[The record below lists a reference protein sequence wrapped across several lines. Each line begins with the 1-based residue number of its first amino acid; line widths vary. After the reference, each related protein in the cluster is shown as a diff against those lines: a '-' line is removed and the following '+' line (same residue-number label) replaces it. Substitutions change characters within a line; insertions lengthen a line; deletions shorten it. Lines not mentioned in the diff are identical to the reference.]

1 MGKEELNNIKKMY
14 LLRMHTNKKYAIIVF
29 CVAIVIALVDILS
42 MVINFSTDDVFYLN
56 LNSNSVTLFW
66 IVILVLFAISF
77 NTGEYKNN
85 YMAFPQ
91 NGVTRYVSAYL
102 ADMTILG
109 IASIFQIMN
118 QLILFGAV
126 SLVSLFNKNIK
137 LINVFSMKT
146 ICAELVYLL
155 GYFLLITAVIKLF
168 AVIYRKSMAVFAV
181 ITIALIVGALS
192 YRNILQNI
200 AAYAKENNKL
210 FLYEKAIDLV
220 SAIVG
225 FYKREYN
232 MGLFLLKIVV
242 TLVIAFFIGFII
254 EKKIRDS
261 KSLTFGVNL
270 RAILIG
276 LMAVCGFTMAI
287 AGVTMYSYSN
297 VTSKTATEKKTYP
310 LQIKEGDKYPQTIST
325 SYDMSEVGVGNID
338 ISKSKNPRI
347 VVEKMELDS
356 KSKNKYIKDM
366 FKDCQVS
373 AEVKD
378 GEIKVTS
385 SAKDNKYVYISN
397 MYQENN
403 HVRRFLN
410 KNQTADSIMGTDIES
425 MVNSYMTEYFVTLYV
440 PKANIVKDDED
451 YNMKLFVNGRDM
463 SDNLG
468 YFDEE

>member
-29 CVAIVIALVDILS
+29 CIAIVFALVDILS
-42 MVINFSTDDVFYLN
+42 MIINFSTDDVFYLN

-232 MGLFLLKIVV
+232 MGLFLLKIV
-242 TLVIAFFIGFII
+242 
-254 EKKIRDS
+254 
-261 KSLTFGVNL
+261 
-270 RAILIG
+270 
-276 LMAVCGFTMAI
+276 
-287 AGVTMYSYSN
+287 TMYSYSN

-325 SYDMSEVGVGNID
+325 SYDMSAVGVGNID

-347 VVEKMELDS
+347 VIERMELDS
-356 KSKNKYIKDM
+356 KSKNKYIKDV
-366 FKDCQVS
+366 FKDCQIS

-378 GEIKVTS
+378 GKIQVTS
-385 SAKDNKYVYISN
+385 SAKDNKFVYISN

-410 KNQTADSIMGTDIES
+410 KDQTADSIMGTDIENIA
-425 MVNSYMTEYFVTLYV
+425 NSYMTEYFVTLYV